1 MRNYSNI
8 DKFIIK
14 ADEILKTFSIKS
26 SGRSYPAKNLEDNE
40 LTKNERELVTNLM
53 RVNHAGEVAAQ
64 GLYIG
69 HALASKSSS
78 QREMMLEMA
87 SEEKDHL
94 IWCGKRINEL
104 GGRTSLFDPIWFVGS
119 IGLGV
124 LSSFT
129 SDRNALGFLEET
141 EIQVAEHL
149 QTHIKRLPKNDK
161 KTKIV
166 LEKMKADEEK
176 HSDTAH
182 ESGAEEIP
190 KPIKKIMEY
199 TANIMKEVSFRI

>member
-149 QTHIKRLPKNDK
+149 KTHIKRLPKNDK

>member
-1 MRNYSNI
+1 MRNYSSI

-14 ADEILKTFSIKS
+14 SDEILKTFSIKS
-26 SGRSYPAKNLEDNE
+26 SGRSYPAKKLEDNE

-119 IGLGV
+119 IGLGI

-149 QTHIKRLPKNDK
+149 QTHIKKLPKNDK

>member
-1 MRNYSNI
+1 MRNYSDI
-8 DKFIIK
+8 DKLIIK
-14 ADEILKTFSIKS
+14 ADEILNIFNIKS
-26 SGRSYPAKNLEDNE
+26 SGRPYPAKKTDDSELSKED
-40 LTKNERELVTNLM
+40 KKLVTNLM

-69 HALASKSSS
+69 HALAAKSSS
-78 QREMMLEMA
+78 QRKMMLEMA

-94 IWCGKRINEL
+94 LWCEKRINEL
-104 GGRTSLFDPIWFVGS
+104 GGKASVFDPVWLVGS
-119 IGLGV
+119 IGLGI

-129 SDRNALGFLEET
+129 NDRNALGFLEET

-149 QTHIKRLPKNDK
+149 QSHLKRLPENDK

-176 HSDTAH
+176 HSNTAH
-182 ESGAEEIP
+182 QSGAQEIP

>member
-104 GGRTSLFDPIWFVGS
+104 GGRTSLFDPVWFVGS

>member
-78 QREMMLEMA
+78 QRKMMLEMA

>member
-26 SGRSYPAKNLEDNE
+26 SGRSYPAKNLKDNE

>member
-1 MRNYSNI
+1 MRNYSHI

-14 ADEILKTFSIKS
+14 TDEILKTFNIKS
-26 SGRSYPAKNLEDNE
+26 SGRSYPAKKLEDSE
-40 LTKNERELVTNLM
+40 LTKNERKLVTNLM

-94 IWCGKRINEL
+94 IWCEKRINEL
-104 GGRTSLFDPIWFVGS
+104 GGRASVFDPVWFVGS

-149 QTHIKRLPKNDK
+149 QAHIKRLPKNDK

-182 ESGAEEIP
+182 KSGAEEIP

>member
-104 GGRTSLFDPIWFVGS
+104 GGRTSLFDPVWFVGS
-119 IGLGV
+119 IGLGI

-149 QTHIKRLPKNDK
+149 QTHIKKLPKNDK

>member
-78 QREMMLEMA
+78 QRKMMLEMA

-104 GGRTSLFDPIWFVGS
+104 GGRTSLFDPVWFVGS
-119 IGLGV
+119 IGLGI

-149 QTHIKRLPKNDK
+149 QTHIKKLPKNDK

>member
-26 SGRSYPAKNLEDNE
+26 SGRSYPAKKLGDNE

-149 QTHIKRLPKNDK
+149 KTHIKRLPKNDK